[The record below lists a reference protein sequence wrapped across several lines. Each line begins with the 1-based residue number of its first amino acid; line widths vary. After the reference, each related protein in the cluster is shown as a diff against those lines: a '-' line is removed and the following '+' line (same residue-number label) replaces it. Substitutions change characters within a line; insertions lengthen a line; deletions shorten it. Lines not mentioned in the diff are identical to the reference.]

1 MDKINILDNRNIIKK
16 DRYIKIG
23 KPKKISVAPVDEE
36 LFKKASN
43 AIDEVVKMFEDESL
57 IREKDNQ
64 EETISMRR

>member
-23 KPKKISVAPVDEE
+23 KPKKISVAPIDEE

-57 IREKDNQ
+57 IREKENQ
-64 EETISMRR
+64 EETIGMRR

>member
-43 AIDEVVKMFEDESL
+43 AIDEVVKMLEDDSL

-64 EETISMRR
+64 EETIGMRR

>member
-64 EETISMRR
+64 EETIGMRR

>member
-23 KPKKISVAPVDEE
+23 KPKKIIVAPVDEE

-64 EETISMRR
+64 EETIGMRR

>member
-57 IREKDNQ
+57 IREKENQ
-64 EETISMRR
+64 EETIGMRR